1 MHGYRRTV
9 RGISAY
15 YGALVTS
22 RDELTTLSDEFWS
35 GHLAA
40 EPTEAHMLGYYPTTG
55 RFEDASRSAEDAEVA
70 RLRDV
75 AARADQ
81 IDAAD
86 LDEQERT
93 TRAVIASQATT
104 TADLLEARL
113 AEVSADPIFGLQD
126 ALPLIL
132 GMLTL
137 PDAEVADAMP
147 DMLAGAGRWFAD
159 VAQRHREGVAHGW
172 APAAFAVTGTIAQIE
187 GALARPLDEDPFVTA
202 LRPPEGIDVD
212 AWRARLA
219 TAVETRLRPGLATYR
234 DVLRDEVLPQARP
247 DDRAGLTHLEGGD
260 DAYARTLRYFTT
272 TDLSAQQIHDIGLAQ
287 IESLAAEYRT
297 LGSEALGTSD
307 LREIF
312 DRMRDDPALH
322 FTSGDELVT
331 ASETAMARAWAAMTD
346 WFEVLPQAPCAVEG
360 TTTGAKAFYFP
371 PASDGSRG
379 GTFFVNV
386 TDPTAWGTFELE
398 AMAFHEGIPGHHLQ
412 IAIAGELSA
421 IPEFRKHMRNS
432 AYSEGWGLYTER
444 LSDEMGLYTGPV
456 ERLGMLSADSMRAS
470 RLVVDT
476 GLHALGWSREQ
487 AVQFMLD
494 NSPLSAGVVRPEI
507 DRYVVSPGQATS
519 YMIGRLEIQRLRR
532 EAEQRQGDGFDV
544 RRFHSAV
551 LDSGSLPLD
560 VLEQVVVARLP

>member
-159 VAQRHREGVAHGW
+159 VGQRHREGVAHGW

-187 GALARPLDEDPFVTA
+187 SALACQ
-202 LRPPEGIDVD
+202 
-212 AWRARLA
+212 
-219 TAVETRLRPGLATYR
+219 R
-234 DVLRDEVLPQARP
+234 DRE
-247 DDRAGLTHLEGGD
+247 
-260 DAYARTLRYFTT
+260 YA
-272 TDLSAQQIHDIGLAQ
+272 
-287 IESLAAEYRT
+287 AA
-297 LGSEALGTSD
+297 A
-307 LREIF
+307 
-312 DRMRDDPALH
+312 
-322 FTSGDELVT
+322 
-331 ASETAMARAWAAMTD
+331 
-346 WFEVLPQAPCAVEG
+346 
-360 TTTGAKAFYFP
+360 
-371 PASDGSRG
+371 
-379 GTFFVNV
+379 N
-386 TDPTAWGTFELE
+386 
-398 AMAFHEGIPGHHLQ
+398 
-412 IAIAGELSA
+412 
-421 IPEFRKHMRNS
+421 
-432 AYSEGWGLYTER
+432 
-444 LSDEMGLYTGPV
+444 
-456 ERLGMLSADSMRAS
+456 
-470 RLVVDT
+470 
-476 GLHALGWSREQ
+476 
-487 AVQFMLD
+487 
-494 NSPLSAGVVRPEI
+494 
-507 DRYVVSPGQATS
+507 
-519 YMIGRLEIQRLRR
+519 GR
-532 EAEQRQGDGFDV
+532 
-544 RRFHSAV
+544 
-551 LDSGSLPLD
+551 
-560 VLEQVVVARLP
+560 

>member
-1 MHGYRRTV
+1 MTGY
-9 RGISAY
+9 IDDLSAEY
-15 YGALVTS
+15 YTAYLN
-22 RDELTTLSDEFWS
+22 
-35 GHLAA
+35 AY
-40 EPTEAHMLGYYPTTG
+40 PTEAHVLAEYAWAG
-55 RFEDASRSAEDAEVA
+55 RFEDLSREEEDRQIAE
-70 RLRDV
+70 LRGFV
-75 AARADQ
+75 AAGEALVDG
-81 IDAAD
+81 D
-86 LDEQERT
+86 LDEQQRIT
-93 TRAVIASQATT
+93 RDVLVSDARTRA
-104 TADLLEARL
+104 DLIEARFRTH
-113 AEVSADPIFGLQD
+113 AANPIFGEQT
-126 ALPLIL
+126 ALPLIV
-132 GMLTL
+132 GMLGIPT
-137 PDAEVADAMP
+137 PDVADAMVEKYHAIGKSFR
-147 DMLAGAGRWFAD
+147 DLAERQREGRAAGRLSP
-159 VAQRHREGVAHGW
+159 E
-172 APAAFAVTGTIAQIE
+172 FAVTGTIAQIDA
-187 GALARPLDEDPFVTA
+187 ALAVPADEDPL
-202 LRPPEGIDVD
+202 LRTRPLPGGVDAD
-212 AWRARLA
+212 AWRARMVA
-219 TAVETRLRPGLATYR
+219 AIEQSIRPGMAAYR

-412 IAIAGELSA
+412 IAIAGELSS